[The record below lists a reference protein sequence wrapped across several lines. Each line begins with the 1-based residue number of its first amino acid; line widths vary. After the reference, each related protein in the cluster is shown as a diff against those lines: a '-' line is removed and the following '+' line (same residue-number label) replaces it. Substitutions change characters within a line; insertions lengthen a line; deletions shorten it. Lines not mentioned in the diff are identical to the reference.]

1 MGNDK
6 DNHFGYKIAEREN
19 FFLDLDNHNFNLVLN
34 FAKRDME
41 RCLPK
46 FTKKESGN
54 DVSKMKW
61 GGTGKNNLSNGTL
74 SQKFKFQ
81 QKPYNLAIEE

>member
-1 MGNDK
+1 
-6 DNHFGYKIAEREN
+6 
-19 FFLDLDNHNFNLVLN
+19 
-34 FAKRDME
+34 ME

-81 QKPYNLAIEE
+81 QKPFNLAIEEEGLKKVIDISISNEIRVYACNILEVAHHTKKI